1 MSKPIRVFIAD
12 DHAIVRKGIRALL
25 STEPDVEVVG
35 EAGDGSI
42 AVEQVLTL
50 RPDVTLMDL
59 VLPGAEGAE
68 VIANIRAI
76 WPEARILVLTSF
88 VTDEKVLPAIRAG
101 ARGYLL
107 KDSSP
112 EDLVRA
118 IRQVDRGESPLDPSV
133 AGRIMNALSQPV
145 TAEPCVDAL
154 TARELD
160 VLREVARGYS
170 NQEIA
175 ARLSLSEAT
184 VRTHISHVLS
194 KLGLASRT
202 QATLYALREGF
213 VTLED

>member
-1 MSKPIRVFIAD
+1 MSEAIRVFIAD

-25 STEPDVEVVG
+25 ATEPGIEVVG
-35 EAGDGSI
+35 EAGDGER
-42 AVEQVLTL
+42 AVDQVLAL

-59 VLPGAEGAE
+59 VLPGIEGA
-68 VIANIRAI
+68 VAIAQIRSD

-88 VTDEKVLPAIRAG
+88 VTDEKVLPAIKAG

-118 IRQVDRGESPLDPSV
+118 IRQVHRGESPLDPSV
-133 AGRIMNALSQPV
+133 AGRVMSALSQPA
-145 TAEPCVDAL
+145 TGEPAVDVL

-160 VLREVARGYS
+160 VLREVAHGFS

-175 ARLSLSEAT
+175 HRLSLSDAT
-184 VRTHISHVLS
+184 VRTHISHILS

-202 QATLYALREGF
+202 QATLYALREGL
-213 VTLED
+213 VTLDD

>member
-1 MSKPIRVFIAD
+1 MSGPVRVFIAD

-25 STEPDVEVVG
+25 STEPDIEVIG
-35 EAGDGSI
+35 EAADGMQ
-42 AVEQVLTL
+42 AVEQVLHL

-59 VLPGAEGAE
+59 VLPGIEGAE
-68 VIANIRAI
+68 AIASILEV
-76 WPEARILVLTSF
+76 WSQARILVLTSF

-112 EDLVRA
+112 EDLIRA
-118 IRQVDRGESPLDPSV
+118 IRQVDRGESPLDPAV
-133 AGRIMNALSQPV
+133 AGRVMSALSQPE
-145 TAEPCVDAL
+145 APIPGPDAL

-160 VLREVARGYS
+160 VLREVARGCS

-184 VRTHISHVLS
+184 VRTHISHILS

-202 QATLYALREGF
+202 QATLYALREGL
-213 VTLED
+213 VTLDS

>member
-1 MSKPIRVFIAD
+1 MSERVRVFIAD

-25 STEPDVEVVG
+25 ATEPGIEVVG
-35 EAGDGSI
+35 EAGDGER
-42 AVEQVLTL
+42 AVEQVLAL

-59 VLPGAEGAE
+59 VLPGIEGAE
-68 VIANIRAI
+68 AIARIRAD
-76 WPEARILVLTSF
+76 WPEARVLVLTSF

-118 IRQVDRGESPLDPSV
+118 IRQVNRGESPLDPSV
-133 AGRIMNALSQPV
+133 AGRVMSALNNPAASGSGPD
-145 TAEPCVDAL
+145 TL

-175 ARLSLSEAT
+175 VRLSLSDAT
-184 VRTHISHVLS
+184 VRTHISHILS

-202 QATLYALREGF
+202 QATLYALREGL
-213 VTLED
+213 VSLDE

>member
-25 STEPDVEVVG
+25 STEPDVDVVG
-35 EAGDGSI
+35 EAGDGAR
-42 AVEQVLTL
+42 AVERVLAL

-59 VLPGAEGAE
+59 VLPGMEGTEA
-68 VIANIRAI
+68 IARIRTT

-118 IRQVDRGESPLDPSV
+118 IRQVDRGESPIDPSV
-133 AGRIMNALSQPV
+133 AGRIMSALSQAASATPA
-145 TAEPCVDAL
+145 TDGL
-154 TARELD
+154 TTRELD

-175 ARLSLSEAT
+175 AHLSLSEAT
-184 VRTHISHVLS
+184 VRTHISHILS

-202 QATLYALREGF
+202 QATLYALREGL
-213 VTLED
+213 VALDD

>member
-25 STEPDVEVVG
+25 STEPDVEVIG
-35 EAGDGSI
+35 EAGDGAR
-42 AVEQVLTL
+42 AVERVLAL

-59 VLPGAEGAE
+59 VLPGMEGTEA
-68 VIANIRAI
+68 IARIRAT

-118 IRQVDRGESPLDPSV
+118 IRQVDRGESPIDPSV
-133 AGRIMNALSQPV
+133 AGQIMSALSQAASVAPA
-145 TAEPCVDAL
+145 TDGL
-154 TARELD
+154 TTRELD

-175 ARLSLSEAT
+175 AHLSLSEAT
-184 VRTHISHVLS
+184 VRTHISHILS

-202 QATLYALREGF
+202 QATLYALREGL
-213 VTLED
+213 VTLDD

>member
-1 MSKPIRVFIAD
+1 MSDPIRVFIAE
-12 DHAIVRKGIRALL
+12 DHAIVRQGIRALL
-25 STEPDVEVVG
+25 STEPGIDVVG
-35 EAGDGSI
+35 EAGDGER
-42 AVEQVLTL
+42 AVEQVLAL

-59 VLPGAEGAE
+59 VLPGIEGAE
-68 VIANIRAI
+68 AIGRIRAI

-88 VTDEKVLPAIRAG
+88 VTDDKVLAAIRAG

-133 AGRIMNALSQPV
+133 AGRVMSALTQPEG
-145 TAEPCVDAL
+145 AAPGPDEL
-154 TARELD
+154 TAREID

-170 NQEIA
+170 NNEIA
-175 ARLSLSEAT
+175 DRLSLSEAT
-184 VRTHISHVLS
+184 VRTHISHILS

-213 VTLED
+213 VSLDD